1 MRPDSALWFDKAQE
15 DYLAAEW
22 LLKEDSPVVLPA
34 VFHIQQCAEK
44 LLKGYLTEKLIEFE
58 KKHDLTYLLTLS
70 PCDSLLEFNDFLE
83 ELSPFAVE
91 IRYPGDFHPIHRDE
105 GNEFFFK
112 LKGFREAIMRAL

>member
-34 VFHIQQCAEK
+34 VFHIQQCTEK

-58 KKHDLTYLLTLS
+58 KSTT
-70 PCDSLLEFNDFLE
+70 
-83 ELSPFAVE
+83 
-91 IRYPGDFHPIHRDE
+91 
-105 GNEFFFK
+105 
-112 LKGFREAIMRAL
+112 